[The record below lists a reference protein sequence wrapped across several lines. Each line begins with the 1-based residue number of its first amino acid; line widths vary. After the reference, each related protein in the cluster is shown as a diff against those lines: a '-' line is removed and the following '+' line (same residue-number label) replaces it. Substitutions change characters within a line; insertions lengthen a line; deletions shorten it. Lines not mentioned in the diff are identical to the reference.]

1 MLDCKEEIPQR
12 PLSLSNQ
19 GFQKS
24 NQEQP
29 KRLASRSSD
38 ECEWKS
44 SAVGLA
50 QLSPSPAW
58 STQNGDALKY
68 GGDAS
73 LLLIGVRGAGKTS
86 LAIMAS
92 SVMSRKVINIDHA
105 FHATLGLSPQQYK
118 ATHGLA
124 ECQEQQL
131 RLLRAVFGRYHSG
144 YILICTWSDHY
155 VQPLFREFA
164 EAHPVIHVVR
174 DPGALEKLYNV
185 ADKSKVRAMLRGSRS
200 IWRAS
205 TNFEFFNLCEK
216 QARSNSFSPPTI
228 AQHGRPSPPSLA
240 LKEAERH
247 FLRFL
252 SRIYPART
260 FPRLEEPACPLANIP
275 IEDRKFTYA
284 LSLPLN
290 DVIQES
296 FHFESLIV
304 GSDAIEIIV
313 HDPVDNPQD
322 DLKTNPSLHDSAM
335 QLLDD
340 ITKAVAK
347 ARRCTSLLIILHV
360 IHCDAKNSEADLRYR
375 QILRHCLRLAPDMMT
390 IDLRLPDDSILDIL
404 ASRQRTRAIGH
415 YYDLEESSNWDS
427 PIWLSMYLKADSLG
441 CHFVRLIRPATS
453 SEENR
458 QVSNFRAQISQLED
472 AKAILI
478 AYNSGTLGRTSAIFN
493 DVLTETRPSTPNSTM
508 ITSPGS
514 SQAPSITALE
524 ATTAL
529 FSSFARDT
537 LNFYVFGRDVDYSL
551 SPAMMTSALRACG
564 LPHQYRPW
572 STPTLQDIR
581 HLTEDPLFG
590 GGTVSY
596 PLKVEALDLAHSISK
611 HAQAIGAVNTLIPI
625 RCLEKDGSVPTGARF
640 FKQITQSGPVQ
651 ALHGENTDWI
661 GIGACVLRGLSPA
674 NAVTPSSSCLILGA
688 GGMGRAAIYSMLRLG
703 VRNIVVYNRTRSN
716 AERVVSHFT
725 KLVRDSESQKDGDIS
740 STRFSILTNIDE
752 AWPDD
757 FRLPSIIISC
767 IPIEAY
773 EEPSSP
779 PFVIPKDYL
788 ANKTGGVALEIAYK
802 TLDTPLI
809 VQAKKEAA
817 RGWVVMDGLDILPE
831 QGFAQ
836 FELFTVRRAPQH
848 VMRSEIRLRSSHS

>member
-29 KRLASRSSD
+29 TRLASRSSD

-131 RLLRAVFGRYHSG
+131 RLLRAVFGRYH
-144 YILICTWSDHY
+144 
-155 VQPLFREFA
+155 R
-164 EAHPVIHVVR
+164 
-174 DPGALEKLYNV
+174 
-185 ADKSKVRAMLRGSRS
+185 
-200 IWRAS
+200 
-205 TNFEFFNLCEK
+205 
-216 QARSNSFSPPTI
+216 
-228 AQHGRPSPPSLA
+228 
-240 LKEAERH
+240 
-247 FLRFL
+247 
-252 SRIYPART
+252 
-260 FPRLEEPACPLANIP
+260 
-275 IEDRKFTYA
+275 
-284 LSLPLN
+284 
-290 DVIQES
+290 
-296 FHFESLIV
+296 
-304 GSDAIEIIV
+304 
-313 HDPVDNPQD
+313 
-322 DLKTNPSLHDSAM
+322 
-335 QLLDD
+335 
-340 ITKAVAK
+340 
-347 ARRCTSLLIILHV
+347 
-360 IHCDAKNSEADLRYR
+360 
-375 QILRHCLRLAPDMMT
+375 
-390 IDLRLPDDSILDIL
+390 
-404 ASRQRTRAIGH
+404 H

-572 STPTLQDIR
+572 STPTLQEIR

-661 GIGACVLRGLSPA
+661 GIGTCVLRGLSPA

-716 AERVVSHFT
+716 AERVVSHLT